1 MENTLKEINKLPYLI
16 ELGGHLVEAE
26 HYENLI
32 ENLGIK
38 SLDKVSQQ
46 IRVRDHLRNI
56 ADRAVR
62 DYLWDNCG

>member
-1 MENTLKEINKLPYLI
+1 MENTLKENNKLPHLI
-16 ELGGHLVEAE
+16 ELGGHQVNAE

-46 IRVRDHLRNI
+46 IRVRDHLQNI

-62 DYLWDNCG
+62 DYLWDNC

>member
-1 MENTLKEINKLPYLI
+1 MENTLKENNKLPYLV
-16 ELGGHLVEAE
+16 ELGGHQVDAK

-38 SLDKVSQQ
+38 YDDKESQE
-46 IRVRDHLRNI
+46 IRVQDHLQNI

-62 DYLWDNCG
+62 EYLWDNC

>member
-1 MENTLKEINKLPYLI
+1 MKNTLKKINKLPYLI
-16 ELGGHLVEAE
+16 ELGGHQVDAE
-26 HYENLI
+26 KYDNLI

-46 IRVRDHLRNI
+46 IRVRDHLQNI

-62 DYLWDNCG
+62 DYLWDNC